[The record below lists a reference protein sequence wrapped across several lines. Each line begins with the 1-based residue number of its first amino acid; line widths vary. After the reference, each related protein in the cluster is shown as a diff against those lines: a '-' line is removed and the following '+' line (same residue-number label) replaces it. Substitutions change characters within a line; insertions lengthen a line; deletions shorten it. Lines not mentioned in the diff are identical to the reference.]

1 MDGSLLSE
9 NGAKALP
16 TFLYNFNPP
25 TKVDGNKKIKV
36 KLKLPLPCNQN
47 CKMEIATGFS
57 QQTKKRIKNMSF
69 IPKS

>member
-25 TKVDGNKKIKV
+25 TKVDGNKKIKA
-36 KLKLPLPCNQN
+36 KIIN
-47 CKMEIATGFS
+47 ASGF
-57 QQTKKRIKNMSF
+57 
-69 IPKS
+69 